1 MTATGVVSVRQTSRA
16 HDLVAAAPIVVL
28 RATAAAL
35 AVAALG
41 QVAPSLVNV
50 AGGGLAVETQLR
62 IGWLYTM
69 AGHAV
74 SVSAVGA
81 SGTTSEGGLVA
92 GLVSV
97 RLGMLTIAAVA
108 IAMIAVG
115 ARAAARRVDDAGV
128 RRIVVGASLA
138 LPYAA
143 LIGGVNTAVSLR
155 LDTGGGFWPEAT
167 RFASPTWEG
176 FAIPGAMA
184 LVAGAIGGWSVSER
198 WMWPSGRVV
207 RAGVRA
213 FGWTIALSFIGV
225 LTFAT
230 LRPEG
235 LERYSVEMW
244 SGGAQRAALYIGHQT
259 LLLPDQAMWVLTPS
273 MGGCVSARVD
283 DGAHDVLCLDRIPRA
298 RDPATWLLSEL
309 GRVDGSPP
317 VAPMPWSAWLF
328 VAVPTAAIL
337 LGFHR
342 LGRWAPSLAGAAAR
356 GLLAGVVFAALVT
369 AASLASTVWLR
380 VGAGTSARSVALG
393 PDPVSTALLAL
404 AWGSLGGAA
413 VSVASY
419 LPRRINRRG

>member
-1 MTATGVVSVRQTSRA
+1 MTVTGVVSARQTSRA

-41 QVAPSLVNV
+41 QVAPSLANV

-74 SVSAVGA
+74 SISAVGA
-81 SGTTSEGGLVA
+81 SGTTSEGGLA

-128 RRIVVGASLA
+128 RRIVAGASLA

-143 LIGGVNTAVSLR
+143 LIGGVNAAASLR

-167 RFASPTWEG
+167 SFASPTWEG
-176 FAIPGAMA
+176 FAIPGATA
-184 LVAGAIGGWSVSER
+184 LAAGAIGGWSVSER

-235 LERYSVEMW
+235 LERYSVEVW
-244 SGGAQRAALYIGHQT
+244 SSGAQRAALYIGHQT
-259 LLLPDQAMWVLTPS
+259 LLIPDQAMWVLAPS

-298 RDPATWLLSEL
+298 PDPATWLLSEL

-328 VAVPTAAIL
+328 VAVPAAAIL

-342 LGRWAPSLAGAAAR
+342 LGRWAPTVARAAAR

-369 AASLASTVWLR
+369 VASLASTIWLR
-380 VGAGTSARSVALG
+380 LGAGTSARSVALG
-393 PDPVSTALLAL
+393 PDPASTALLAL